1 MKLLYDVIYKHFK
14 APWDSGPRRKLV
26 ELVEMGDIKPGRA
39 LDLGSGTGSNA
50 IYLAENGF
58 DAVGIDFSEPAVEI
72 AKKRSNE
79 KGVTVQFYR
88 DDLTNLSRDYGK
100 FDLLIDY
107 GTFDDLPIRK
117 REKYLENILPLAE
130 DGAQYLLFVF
140 EWPLRWWEKWNNYHM
155 ALERVEVQA
164 FFGKHFAIENTTECS
179 TVDYKRWPAGY
190 NEYLMVRT

>member
-39 LDLGSGTGSNA
+39 LDLGCGTGSNA

-72 AKKRSNE
+72 AKKRASE

-107 GTFDDLPIRK
+107 GTFDDLPIRE

-140 EWPLRWWEKWNNYHM
+140 EWPLRWWEKWKNYHM
-155 ALERVEVQA
+155 ALEPGEVQA